1 MALVDELTPIKLAR
15 PGAAVD
21 CEDSEADNEFR
32 IQPAVCCI
40 RGIMIPIDAT
50 IDGDRFT
57 SLSFCPRWIGRA
69 LGITTTRF
77 SIAGTN
83 TMTLIKAAVCA
94 RRRVKKSRTMWRAG
108 ADGNPIPDAITITV
122 GSHAMVVSSS
132 CKPSIEL
139 KIEPI
144 QLTSLLQLLRAELSG
159 DPSNPF
165 SKQDKDDT
173 MTDDLLTS
181 VEYDGLVSRGVFYQP
196 SRAVFVVR
204 ECNVKTEHRL
214 PLRIRLKTFQSKDV
228 SKSVAKALALEC
240 IFNFIERGEM
250 DESTTDAQCSIG
262 DDEMSPDD
270 EDASGSQQIET
281 TY

>member
-1 MALVDELTPIKLAR
+1 
-15 PGAAVD
+15 
-21 CEDSEADNEFR
+21 
-32 IQPAVCCI
+32 
-40 RGIMIPIDAT
+40 
-50 IDGDRFT
+50 
-57 SLSFCPRWIGRA
+57 
-69 LGITTTRF
+69 
-77 SIAGTN
+77 
-83 TMTLIKAAVCA
+83 
-94 RRRVKKSRTMWRAG
+94 
-108 ADGNPIPDAITITV
+108 
-122 GSHAMVVSSS
+122 
-132 CKPSIEL
+132 
-139 KIEPI
+139 
-144 QLTSLLQLLRAELSG
+144 LTSLLQLLRAELSG

-165 SKQDKDDT
+165 SKQDKHDT

-181 VEYDGLVSRGVFYQP
+181 VEYDGLVSSGVFYQP

-204 ECNVKTEHRL
+204 KCKVKTEHRL

-281 TY
+281 AY